1 MNIKEL
7 IPQREPFL
15 FIDEINSIV
24 DDKITVTMTFKDD
37 LDFFKGHFPGNP
49 IVPGVILTEHCFQ
62 SGAALI
68 SSKSNDGINDR
79 LAVVTRIQSAKFKNL
94 VKPNEKITTETKI
107 IEEMG
112 GTAFFRSVSVNDTGK
127 KVLLLDFACTLVES

>member
-1 MNIKEL
+1 MDIKEL
-7 IPQREPFL
+7 IPQRDPFL
-15 FIDEINSIV
+15 FIDEITSIEDQSIV
-24 DDKITVTMTFKDD
+24 VTKTYKED

-68 SSKSNDGINDR
+68 SSKSTEGINGR

-107 IEEMG
+107 LEELG
-112 GTAFFRSVSVNDTGK
+112 GTAFFRSVSQNEAGK
-127 KVLLLDFACTLVES
+127 KVLMLDFACTLVES